1 MMALIDC
8 PECGAK
14 VSDSAPACPK
24 CGFPIAANIARTA
37 ATEQPE
43 AIAPAA
49 VAATPTTPEATAP
62 AAEPPLL
69 PTERSAEPFRIG
81 GRRIPIAALLFW
93 GGITVGVVLRYA
105 AGDDAAE
112 TYRYVPYTMIFGGL
126 LWFAVTE
133 FTMLVRHR
141 QRK

>member
-24 CGFPIAANIARTA
+24 CGFPIAANIAKTMATA
-37 ATEQPE
+37 PSEPTEQPE
-43 AIAPAA
+43 
-49 VAATPTTPEATAP
+49 VAATAATPEATAP

-69 PTERSAEPFRIG
+69 PTERSAEPLRIA

-105 AGDDAAE
+105 AGDEAAE
-112 TYRYVPYTMIFGGL
+112 TYRYVPYTMIFGGIF
-126 LWFAVTE
+126 WFAATE
-133 FTMLVRHR
+133 FIMLVRHR